1 MSHKHILTCQK
12 LIPRLSP
19 FCEILHHYLGLKTF
33 IKDYYRLSSRTDV
46 QMMRYLSCE
55 KWKSHH
61 RGRAFHK
68 KLLKNKHYFKWNV
81 EHPNHVRSG
90 VGVLNGPFFS
100 NRFQKSSLMILR
112 KRSRNTI
119 FLKVRLCPWHV

>member
-1 MSHKHILTCQK
+1 MEMAHKHILTCQK

-19 FCEILHHYLGLKTF
+19 FCEILHHYLSLKTF

-61 RGRAFHK
+61 RGRAFHE
-68 KLLKNKHYFKWNV
+68 KLVK
-81 EHPNHVRSG
+81 
-90 VGVLNGPFFS
+90 
-100 NRFQKSSLMILR
+100 
-112 KRSRNTI
+112 
-119 FLKVRLCPWHV
+119 